1 MAQIFLHCCMQKVV
15 KQITAT
21 VNQCIPVACF
31 DILLVYTWCYIL
43 HDVFYT
49 FMNNR
54 RKYWIFCLD
63 TARITESII
72 KKTPSK
78 NRNCLLLLGI
88 LAVEYCC
95 RFSLIFS
102 YPKLNCESGERKSS
116 MIYSC
121 DVKLAFFIEFYRVLC
136 SQI

>member
-1 MAQIFLHCCMQKVV
+1 
-15 KQITAT
+15 
-21 VNQCIPVACF
+21 
-31 DILLVYTWCYIL
+31 
-43 HDVFYT
+43 
-49 FMNNR
+49 MNNR

-102 YPKLNCESGERKSS
+102 YPKLNCKSGERKSS

-136 SQI
+136 SQIWLFSCSPLCGVHFCRIKRFLNGIYRYLKQHFLLFYIIDEDAWASV